1 MRPEQP
7 RDADDSKYRH
17 DRHEHRVRFAGERV
31 AEQGD
36 EDRAGDAAVGVEHG
50 EGGRGEHEELEQV
63 PTTLEGAL
71 QALEAD
77 HEYLEA
83 GDVFSSDLID
93 TWVRIKREDLA
104 ELQQR
109 PHPYEFDLY
118 YDI

>member
-1 MRPEQP
+1 MCI
-7 RDADDSKYRH
+7 RDSPYMAFAAILMAGIDGIQNKIEP
-17 DRHEHRVRFAGERV
+17 HEPIDKDIYELP
-31 AEQGD
+31 AE
-36 EDRAGDAAVGVEHG
+36 
-50 EGGRGEHEELEQV
+50 EHEELEQV

>member
-1 MRPEQP
+1 M
-7 RDADDSKYRH
+7 
-17 DRHEHRVRFAGERV
+17 
-31 AEQGD
+31 
-36 EDRAGDAAVGVEHG
+36 
-50 EGGRGEHEELEQV
+50 
-63 PTTLEGAL
+63 EGAL